1 MRHKNVKYLR
11 WIRTLPCCHCGNPES
26 EPHHII
32 GVGLGAMGLKAS
44 DIHTMPLCRR
54 CHDELHRE
62 QGMTWALD
70 QVRWLIKTQDRAQE
84 EGIL

>member
-1 MRHKNVKYLR
+1 MRHKDDRYLR
-11 WIRTLPCCHCGNPES
+11 WVRTLPCSHCGNPEA

-32 GVGLGAMGLKAS
+32 GIGASGMGTKAD

-54 CHDELHRE
+54 CHDEVHRD
-62 QGMTWALD
+62 QGAWLFA
-70 QVRWLIKTQDRAQE
+70 QVRWILLTQNRALE